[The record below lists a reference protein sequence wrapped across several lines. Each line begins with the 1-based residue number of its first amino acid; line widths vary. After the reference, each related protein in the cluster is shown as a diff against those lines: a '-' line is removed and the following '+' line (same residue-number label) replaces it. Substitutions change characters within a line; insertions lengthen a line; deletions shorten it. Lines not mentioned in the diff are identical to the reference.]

1 MTPDKTKARVLAG
14 INFRFQ
20 GRARCPHR
28 GVPFN
33 VRKFV
38 MAHPKNP
45 KGIPPQSPGLSS
57 LRGYPGFEALN
68 VNNPERV
75 VPVPIGSVRRYPR
88 KAAEDSRT
96 LKPRGLSGVRTSAT
110 AFWSAAVLCRF
121 HTKPLKLLHIFNCVL
136 RFVMLVLFPG
146 SAFAHTPDTSY
157 CRIAITAREVECKF
171 SFDIS
176 TLQRITPLDA
186 NNDGILSRPE
196 LETAYPKLVSFLREH
211 VYLELN
217 QREAEFADAD
227 PLAWPSDAL
236 DGIPKSEFSQRLIN
250 ITFRNPMLSAPED
263 VTLTFDFFELLGE
276 AHTVLGAFVWN
287 GHEDEVIF
295 TRFEPDYLYDTGCVS
310 PLGDQLKQYFKLG
323 VKHIFLGYD
332 HIAFLMALLFVRK
345 FADLLKII
353 TAFTVA
359 HTLTLAL
366 AVLQMVKLPPQLVEI
381 GIAVTIMYVAAENV
395 WKSEFGHRWMLTFGF
410 GLVHGFGFA
419 SVLRELGL
427 PSGGLAR
434 SLLSFNLGV
443 EAGQIVIVALLWPAL
458 WLLNRRETQVRSP
471 VSHAGRPALR
481 SAFDEGGSWSSR
493 LRLTASVIIFL
504 FGALWFCER
513 TFALKLLP
521 I

>member
-1 MTPDKTKARVLAG
+1 MTPDKIKARVLAG

-28 GVPFN
+28 AVPFN

-38 MAHPKNP
+38 LARPKNP
-45 KGIPPQSPGLSS
+45 KGIPQQSPGLPS
-57 LRGYPGFEALN
+57 LRGYPGLDASQAH
-68 VNNPERV
+68 NPERV
-75 VPVPIGSVRRYPR
+75 APVDDITRRAIIPWPVIRVVFCLLLCFVAWSV
-88 KAAEDSRT
+88 D
-96 LKPRGLSGVRTSAT
+96 
-110 AFWSAAVLCRF
+110 
-121 HTKPLKLLHIFNCVL
+121 
-136 RFVMLVLFPG
+136 
-146 SAFAHTPDTSY
+146 AHTPDTSY
-157 CRIAITAREVECKF
+157 CHIAITARQVECKF

-186 NNDGILSRPE
+186 NNDGILSRSE
-196 LETAYPKLVSFLREH
+196 LETAYPKLITFLRQH
-211 VYLELN
+211 VYLDLN
-217 QREAEFADAD
+217 QRESEFADAD
-227 PLAWPSDAL
+227 PLVWPSDAP
-236 DGIPKSEFSQRLIN
+236 DGIPKTKFSQRLIN
-250 ITFRNPMLSAPED
+250 FTFRNPMLSAPED
-263 VTLTFDFFELLGE
+263 VTLTFDLFEQLGE

-295 TRFEPDYLYDTGCVS
+295 TRFEPDYLYDTGCVT
-310 PLGDQLKQYFKLG
+310 PLSDRFKQYFKLG

-366 AVLQMVKLPPQLVEI
+366 AVLQIVKLPPQLVEI
-381 GIAVTIMYVAAENV
+381 GIAVTIMYVAAENL
-395 WKSEFGHRWMLTFGF
+395 WKNEFSHRWMLTFGF

-427 PSGGLAR
+427 PSAGLAR

-443 EAGQIVIVALLWPAL
+443 EAGQIVIVGLLWPIL
-458 WLLNRRETQVRSP
+458 WWLSRRETQVRSP

-493 LRLTASVIIFL
+493 LRLGASAVIFL

-513 TFALKLLP
+513 AFAFKLLP

>member
-1 MTPDKTKARVLAG
+1 VGIRIRFGPSLLTVFSLLCCGITSTVL
-14 INFRFQ
+14 
-20 GRARCPHR
+20 
-28 GVPFN
+28 
-33 VRKFV
+33 
-38 MAHPKNP
+38 
-45 KGIPPQSPGLSS
+45 
-57 LRGYPGFEALN
+57 
-68 VNNPERV
+68 
-75 VPVPIGSVRRYPR
+75 
-88 KAAEDSRT
+88 
-96 LKPRGLSGVRTSAT
+96 
-110 AFWSAAVLCRF
+110 
-121 HTKPLKLLHIFNCVL
+121 
-136 RFVMLVLFPG
+136 
-146 SAFAHTPDTSY
+146 AHTPDTSS
-157 CRIAITAREVECKF
+157 CRIAITAHEVESKF

-176 TLQRITPLDA
+176 TLQRITALDL
-186 NNDGILSRPE
+186 DGDGKLSRSE
-196 LETAYPKLVSFLREH
+196 LAAVYPTIFRFLREH

-217 QREAEFADAD
+217 QSESEFADAD
-227 PLAWPSDAL
+227 PFLWPDDAPN
-236 DGIPKSEFSQRLIN
+236 GIPTSEFGQRLIN
-250 ITFRNPMLSAPED
+250 ITF
-263 VTLTFDFFELLGE
+263 DFFEQLGE

-295 TRFEPDYLYDTGCVS
+295 TRFEPDYLYDTDCVT
-310 PLGDQLKQYFKLG
+310 PLSDQHKQYFKLG

-366 AVLQMVKLPPQLVEI
+366 AVLQIVKLPPQLVEI
-381 GIAVTIMYVAAENV
+381 GIAVTIMYVAAENL
-395 WKSEFGHRWMLTFGF
+395 WKNEFSHRWMLTFGF

-443 EAGQIVIVALLWPAL
+443 EAGQGVIVALLWPAL
-458 WLLNRRETQVRSP
+458 WWLSRHEKSSLARSP
-471 VSHAGRPALR
+471 RPTRSQVWSPVPHAGRPALR

-513 TFALKLLP
+513 AFALKLLP